1 MTARR
6 LELRPRLAR
15 FWREYTRMRTAI
27 FFLIGVV
34 AIVAVGSFVPQQE
47 TSDPAKVQ
55 LFISDH
61 PNISG
66 LFAHLGLSLTD
77 VFVSPVFYV
86 LLGSLY
92 IALLACV
99 LRRGKALVTR
109 TFRHYPRTPQYW
121 GEWGSWLF
129 HTSFFLLLVAVVWGK
144 STGYQGLVAVPEGK
158 SFTETRAGYD
168 QLQEGMLFGGQH
180 TGFTMHLNSFQ
191 ATYGDNGAASDYVS
205 NVTVLDQGHPVL
217 TKAIRVNDF
226 LSYDGINVYQQDY
239 GWAPTIVVRNP
250 SGAVVFN
257 GPVEFFGNDKSSQTG
272 VLKVPDFGYTV
283 PGFTQ
288 RLQLGAR
295 LAILPDARPIPVVN
309 ADGSIDPAQTGF
321 APGGLTAR
329 NPVIDMQL
337 FVGDL
342 GLNSGQP
349 QDVNALTTSAM
360 QPYFADG
367 HVVPLSLGQTLP
379 LDLPGA
385 GGQSVQ
391 FSITFQAMHQY
402 SLFQVSKDSGVL
414 LVYATFAS
422 VMAGLLMKLY
432 ARPLLERR
440 ARRRRRTPL
449 QLDARWTASVSGE
462 PQPQPSDEA
471 EEREPAGV

>member
-1 MTARR
+1 
-6 LELRPRLAR
+6 
-15 FWREYTRMRTAI
+15 
-27 FFLIGVV
+27 
-34 AIVAVGSFVPQQE
+34 
-47 TSDPAKVQ
+47 
-55 LFISDH
+55 
-61 PNISG
+61 
-66 LFAHLGLSLTD
+66 
-77 VFVSPVFYV
+77 
-86 LLGSLY
+86 
-92 IALLACV
+92 
-99 LRRGKALVTR
+99 
-109 TFRHYPRTPQYW
+109 
-121 GEWGSWLF
+121 
-129 HTSFFLLLVAVVWGK
+129 
-144 STGYQGLVAVPEGK
+144 
-158 SFTETRAGYD
+158 
-168 QLQEGMLFGGQH
+168 
-180 TGFTMHLNSFQ
+180 
-191 ATYGDNGAASDYVS
+191 
-205 NVTVLDQGHPVL
+205 
-217 TKAIRVNDF
+217 
-226 LSYDGINVYQQDY
+226 
-239 GWAPTIVVRNP
+239 
-250 SGAVVFN
+250 
-257 GPVEFFGNDKSSQTG
+257 
-272 VLKVPDFGYTV
+272 VPDFGYTV

-309 ADGSIDPAQTGF
+309 ADGSIDPGQTGF

-342 GLNSGQP
+342 GLNNGQP

-367 HVVPLSLGQTLP
+367 HVVPLSLGQTIP

-440 ARRRRRTPL
+440 ARRRRRTPV

-471 EEREPAGV
+471 EDREPAGV